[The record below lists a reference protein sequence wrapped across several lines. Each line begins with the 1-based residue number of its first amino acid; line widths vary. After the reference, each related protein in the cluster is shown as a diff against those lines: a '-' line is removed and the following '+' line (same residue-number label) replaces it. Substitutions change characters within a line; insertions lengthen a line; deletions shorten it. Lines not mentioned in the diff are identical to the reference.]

1 MGEKQK
7 LVMLPGP
14 TNVPERVMKAM
25 IRPIINHRSPAF
37 GKLYLSVIEK
47 AKKVFQTEN
56 DMLILTS
63 SGTGSLEASV
73 FNLVRKGDNV
83 IVPVFGTFGERVA
96 TLVENAGGNAI
107 KVKAEKGNCP
117 RFEEVEETFEKI
129 KNVKALYVVCTETS
143 TGVRVPW
150 LKEAGEL
157 ATKYGSFYIADA
169 ISHLGGDEIPVDK
182 WNVDICITASQK
194 CLAAP
199 PGLSLLSISKRARKF
214 MEDNP
219 PKTLYFNLPRYFN
232 FLEQRKETPYTPS
245 IPLFYALEEALQMV
259 IEEGLENRI
268 KRHKRC
274 AKAFYSAFEAMGLKL
289 FAKEW
294 ARSNTVLSILY
305 KDGIDDLKFRGTLD
319 KEFDL
324 LVAGSFGELRG
335 KIFRIGNMG
344 IVNAQMVERT
354 IRAVANALKK
364 FNVKVDEEKVINVMK
379 SSLNV

>member
-1 MGEKQK
+1 MEKQK

-25 IRPIINHRSPAF
+25 TKPIINHRSPAF
-37 GKLYLSVIEK
+37 GRLYLSVIDK
-47 AKKVFQTEN
+47 AKKVFQTEK

-73 FNLVRKGDNV
+73 FNLIRKGDNV
-83 IVPVFGTFGERVA
+83 VVPVFGTFGERVA
-96 TLVENAGGNAI
+96 TLVENAGGNVI
-107 KVKAEKGNCP
+107 RVKAEKGNCP
-117 RFEEVEETFEKI
+117 KFEEIEEAFEKT

-143 TGVRVPW
+143 TGVKVPW

-157 ATKYGSFYIADA
+157 ASNYGSFYITDA
-169 ISHLGGDEIPVDK
+169 ISHLGGDDLPVDK

-199 PGLSLLSISKRARKF
+199 PGLSLISISKRARKF
-214 MEDNP
+214 MTDNP
-219 PKTLYFNLPRYFN
+219 PTTLYFNLPRYFEY
-232 FLEQRKETPYTPS
+232 LEQRVETPYTPS

-268 KRHKRC
+268 ERHKRC

-289 FAKEW
+289 FADKW
-294 ARSNTVLSILY
+294 ARSNTVLSIAY
-305 KDGIDDLKFRGTLD
+305 KDGVDDIKFRTMLD
-319 KEFDL
+319 EEFDV
-324 LVAGSFGELRG
+324 LVAGSFGELKG

-344 IVNAQMVERT
+344 IVSELIVERT
-354 IRAVANALKK
+354 VKAIAQALKK
-364 FNVKVDEEKVINVMK
+364 LNVNVDEEKAINVIK
-379 SSLNV
+379 